1 MTTVARAPPKLPGLP
16 PLPRDDAGPVFR
28 EPWEAKAF
36 AVVLDLHDKGC
47 ITWPEWVESL
57 SAEIAAAKARGDP
70 DLGDG
75 YYLHWLAALEKL
87 VAAKGLASERELAA
101 CKAAWEAAHRNRAF
115 GEAPVLERS
124 AASRPDRAG
133 DG

>member
-1 MTTVARAPPKLPGLP
+1 MTSITRAPPNLPGMP
-16 PLPRDDAGPVFR
+16 SRPQDGDGPVFK
-28 EPWEAKAF
+28 EPWEARAF
-36 AVVLDLHDKGC
+36 AVVLDLYDRGGF
-47 ITWPEWVESL
+47 TWPEWVESL

-87 VAAKGLASERELAA
+87 VAAKGLASAGELAA
-101 CKAAWEAAHRNRAF
+101 CKAAWAEADRKRAF
-115 GEAPVLERS
+115 GEAPVLEAGS
-124 AASRPDRAG
+124 ASRPDRAG

>member
-1 MTTVARAPPKLPGLP
+1 MPSLPQDG
-16 PLPRDDAGPVFR
+16 DGPVFN

-36 AVVLDLHDKGC
+36 AVVLDLYDRGGF
-47 ITWPEWVESL
+47 TWPEWVDCL
-57 SAEIAAAKARGDP
+57 SAEIAAAKDRGDP

-75 YYLHWLAALEKL
+75 YYLHWLTALEKL
-87 VAAKGLASERELAA
+87 VDAKGLASTGELAA
-101 CKAAWEAAHRNRAF
+101 CKADWAEADRKRAF

-124 AASRPDRAG
+124 AASGPGGPG